1 MPKLS
6 YQAEQL
12 LAAAEILVGAADLE
26 TRLLAA
32 FRSMPA
38 PEEADLDAFPDIKKA
53 YAMLIDAATRV
64 RDQPGVDFLQATISS
79 LNDEEA
85 ERLARQVL
93 SLLVAVTKIDAQQ
106 S

>member
-1 MPKLS
+1 
-6 YQAEQL
+6 
-12 LAAAEILVGAADLE
+12 
-26 TRLLAA
+26 
-32 FRSMPA
+32 
-38 PEEADLDAFPDIKKA
+38 
-53 YAMLIDAATRV
+53 MLIDAATRV

-93 SLLVAVTKIDAQQ
+93 SLLVAVTKVDAQQ